1 MTEKSVDLAAL
12 KAKPSGIAY
21 AYVGEGP
28 NRMCLTRDPLQF
40 GWLWSVT
47 TQWSDEIGTGSF
59 FGHWHE
65 MMAYVLQ
72 RHTLTPEEYTAAYA
86 LKVDFKL

>member
-1 MTEKSVDLAAL
+1 MTDGL
-12 KAKPSGIAY
+12 KDPIAIEATPSGM
-21 AYVGEGP
+21 AYVYVGDGP
-28 NRMCLTRDPLQF
+28 RRMRLTRDPLQS
-40 GWLWSVT
+40 GWLWSVS

-72 RHTLTPEEYTAAYA
+72 RHTLTPAEYAAAYL
-86 LKVDFKL
+86 LKVDYKL